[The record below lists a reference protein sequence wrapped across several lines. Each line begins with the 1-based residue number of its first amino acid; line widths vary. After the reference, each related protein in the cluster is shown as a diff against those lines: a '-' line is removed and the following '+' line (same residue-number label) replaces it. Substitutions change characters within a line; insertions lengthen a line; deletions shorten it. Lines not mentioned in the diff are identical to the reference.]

1 MTAVHVFDPPMC
13 CSTGVCGPS
22 VDPQLVRFAAD
33 LDWLHSQGVA
43 VERFNLSAQPG
54 AFAEDAAVRAAL
66 EKDGETALPLVKVDD
81 EVKNSGVYPSRDD
94 LAAWA
99 GLEAPTPS
107 IFTDAVA
114 ELVAIGTT
122 MTALIPDPTRILFFT
137 GKGGVGKTSAA
148 CATAIGLA
156 DAGRRVLLVST
167 DPASNLDEVLG
178 VLLTAEPKAVPDV
191 AGLFALNI
199 DPEQAAHAY
208 RERVVGPYRGV
219 LPASA
224 VASIEEQLS
233 GACTLEIAAFDEFT
247 KLLGDAD
254 VTQEYDHVIF
264 DTAPTGHTLRLL
276 ELPAAWSSF
285 IETNVGGTSCLGPLS
300 GLQAQQGLYAASHA
314 ALRDASQTTLV
325 LVARPEPPSL
335 TEAER
340 TRCELGQLGIDNVRL
355 ILNGVFRA
363 ADTSDATAVAM
374 EARGSASLSA
384 MPEGLRVLPR
394 VDVPLLPYGL
404 VGIEA
409 LRSMG
414 AGPAGPEPAGPA
426 PASPAPAEPATA
438 RLADGDS
445 LEALVEEIAARGK
458 GVVMTMGKGGVGKT
472 TVAARIA
479 TQLARQGH
487 TVTLT
492 TTDPA
497 AHVEAAARERL
508 SNLTVTRIDPELETR
523 RYTGDVLATAGD
535 GLDAQ
540 GRALLEEDLRSPCT
554 EEIAVFRAFAA
565 TVAEGEGQFVVID
578 TAPTGHTLLL
588 LDAAEAYHREVLR
601 KADGSPEAVQRL
613 LPRLRD
619 PAYTQV
625 LLVTLPEATP
635 IHEAMQLERDLARA
649 DITPFAWVVSQ
660 SLTPLDVTD
669 PVLRSRRDHE
679 QRHLREIDDHA
690 ARTVLEPWMDEQ
702 DAMKSQVSQ
711 QRDLSTVS

>member
-1 MTAVHVFDPPMC
+1 MEAT
-13 CSTGVCGPS
+13 
-22 VDPQLVRFAAD
+22 
-33 LDWLHSQGVA
+33 
-43 VERFNLSAQPG
+43 
-54 AFAEDAAVRAAL
+54 
-66 EKDGETALPLVKVDD
+66 LP
-81 EVKNSGVYPSRDD
+81 
-94 LAAWA
+94 
-99 GLEAPTPS
+99 T
-107 IFTDAVA
+107 
-114 ELVAIGTT
+114 
-122 MTALIPDPTRILFFT
+122 LISDPTRILFFT

-178 VLLTAEPKAVPDV
+178 VRLTSEPKAVPET

-199 DPEQAAHAY
+199 DPEEAARAY
-208 RERVVGPYRGV
+208 RERVVAPYRGV
-219 LPASA
+219 LPETA

-247 KLLGDAD
+247 KLLGDAE
-254 VTQEYDHVIF
+254 VTGEYDHVIF

-285 IETNVGGTSCLGPLS
+285 IDTNVGGTSCVGPLS
-300 GLQAQQGLYAASHA
+300 GLQAQQALYAAAHE
-314 ALRDASQTTLV
+314 ALRDAAQTTLV
-325 LVARPEPPSL
+325 LVARPEESSL
-335 TEAER
+335 AEAER
-340 TRCELGQLGIDNVRL
+340 TRRELGQLGIENVRL
-355 ILNGVFRA
+355 VLNGVFRA
-363 ADTSDATAVAM
+363 ADPGDATAVAM
-374 EARGSASLSA
+374 EARGSASLEA
-384 MPEGLRVLPR
+384 MPEGLGALPR
-394 VDVPLLPYGL
+394 VDVPLLPYEL

-414 AGPAGPEPAGPA
+414 AGPSGPPPAAAA
-426 PASPAPAEPATA
+426 PAAVAAA
-438 RLADGDS
+438 RAVGGDT
-445 LEALVEEIAARGK
+445 LEGLVEEIAARGR

-487 TVTLT
+487 AVTLT

-508 SNLTVTRIDPELETR
+508 PNLTVTRIDPELETH
-523 RYTGDVLATAGD
+523 RYTEDVLATAGAD
-535 GLDAQ
+535 LDAE

-554 EEIAVFRAFAA
+554 EEIAVFRAFAE
-565 TVAEGEGQFVVID
+565 TVAEGEGRFVVVD

-601 KADGSPEAVQRL
+601 KADGSPQAVQRL

-619 PAYTQV
+619 PGYTKV

-660 SLTPLDVTD
+660 SLTPLEVTD
-669 PVLRSRRDHE
+669 PVLRSRRAHE
-679 QRHLREIDDHA
+679 QRHLQEIAEHA
-690 ARTVLEPWMDEQ
+690 ARVVLEPWMNEADSIE
-702 DAMKSQVSQ
+702 
-711 QRDLSTVS
+711 STSSLEPDVCAIS